1 MLLIKLV
8 EKEKLKYINYNY
20 NLVINEISLIWTLI
34 DIFGLNGKLFYKS

>member
-20 NLVINEISLIWTLI
+20 NLVINEISLI
-34 DIFGLNGKLFYKS
+34 

>member
-34 DIFGLNGKLFYKS
+34 DIFGLNSKLFYKS